1 MLPSPTATPESSTG
15 EEGIKPGWADKDLWS
30 TLRFLALPGAVGV
43 AISVFGVKLPG
54 WALYGVGAIVGFRL
68 FFHTLKHD
76 AEWLMAAAIIYLPL
90 NLMFPV
96 PLGPGMNGT
105 NVLMLFLL
113 FCWFR
118 QGRSD
123 AYTVQTAD
131 TVPTPAVSLVRAY
144 AIVTLI
150 SVPTCMVTIGPWWV
164 GEWALDL
171 KGWFDQFIIFF
182 TFLRLIRNGN
192 MARRLMVYMMIGSLI
207 VLALGFQEW
216 LEKRDASSIEKA
228 RLLGPQLQP
237 NDFGAFLAYA
247 TAPYLALLLSR
258 LGDFRSWLVAVP
270 YLGVTARILL
280 ATFSRGAYLGMGLA
294 AVVATYV
301 RGKLFLVGAIILGLT
316 LVAEFPEIV
325 PKSMRDRMAH
335 TTSHSSTGEEE
346 LDQSAVAR
354 IILWKAALKMTAESP
369 VFGWGFRSFPKF
381 CHQYTETPVR
391 ESDNHNMYL
400 YLSSQMGIPAVLLF
414 VLLLWRMY
422 SLGARLYRAGP
433 KGFTRTI
440 GMSAAALAPGTF
452 LINMF
457 GSRMVD
463 ICVTVYFW
471 VTLAVVARLTVEM
484 DTRPAKESV

>member
-1 MLPSPTATPESSTG
+1 MLASPTATPVSPAG
-15 EEGIKPGWADKDLWS
+15 EEGVGTDWVGTELWS
-30 TLRFLALPGAVGV
+30 TLRFFALPAAVGV
-43 AISVFGVKLPG
+43 AVTVFGVKLPG
-54 WALYGVGAIVGFRL
+54 WLLYGIGAIVGVRL
-68 FFHTLKHD
+68 LVHTLKHD
-76 AEWLMAAAIIYLPL
+76 AEWLLAATIMYLPL
-90 NLMFPV
+90 NMMFPI

-105 NVLMLFLL
+105 NMLLLFLL

-118 QGRSD
+118 QGRAD
-123 AYTVQTAD
+123 AYSLQTAE
-131 TVPTPAVSLVRAY
+131 TVPTPTVSLVRAY

-150 SVPTCMVTIGPWWV
+150 SVPTVLVTIGPWWV
-164 GEWALDL
+164 TDRLLDL
-171 KGWFDQFIIFF
+171 KGWLDQFIIFF
-182 TFLRLIRNGN
+182 TFLRLTRNGN
-192 MARRLMVYMMIGSLI
+192 MARRLMVYMMLGSLI
-207 VLALGFQEW
+207 VLAFGFQEW
-216 LEKRDASSIEKA
+216 LDKRGASSIEKA

-237 NDFGAFLAYA
+237 NDFGAFLSYA

-258 LGDFRSWLVAVP
+258 IKDVRAWLVAGP

-316 LVAEFPEIV
+316 LVVEVPEIV
-325 PKSMRDRMAH
+325 PNSIRARMAH
-335 TTSHSSTGEEE
+335 TKSESPTGQEE
-346 LDQSAVAR
+346 LDQSSVAR
-354 IILWKAALKMTAESP
+354 LVLWKAALKMTAESP
-369 VFGWGFRSFPKF
+369 VFGWGFKSFPRF
-381 CHQYTETPVR
+381 CHQYTEIPVR

-440 GMSAAALAPGTF
+440 GMSAAALASATF

-463 ICVTVYFW
+463 ICVTAYFW
-471 VTLAVVARLTVEM
+471 ITLAVVARLTVEM
-484 DTRPAKESV
+484 DTRPSKESV